1 MFQLVQMKIKLNKI
15 LVEKIPI
22 SSTSNKV
29 FQCWQKISEFK
40 KMKKKREK
48 NRKTE
53 KTEKITVGKK
63 KEKGKTYSNIYKFK
77 HMKSYLIP
85 NEYDGK
91 KRSMFHAFRL
101 MLMIEVGCL
110 CHAQTP
116 NWNICNFN
124 QILLNVSW
132 TVWYNIIN
140 WTRFGVMLINVS
152 VWWCEKPLLSQ
163 YYLYAHNMIF
173 CVEYIKAH

>member
-1 MFQLVQMKIKLNKI
+1 MKIKLNNI

-29 FQCWQKISEFK
+29 FQCWQKNVWIWEYEK
-40 KMKKKREK
+40 KTRKTKKKTKK
-48 NRKTE
+48 NRKR
-53 KTEKITVGKK
+53 KNGKITVGKK

-85 NEYDGK
+85 NVYDGK
-91 KRSMFHAFRL
+91 KRSIFHAFSL

-163 YYLYAHNMIF
+163 VLSI
-173 CVEYIKAH
+173 CT